1 MALDLPL
8 ARDLVP
14 RLRADRD
21 GSAMRLTAW
30 ELWLARV
37 DCWLAD
43 LRAYEADN
51 DEFRA
56 ALARSGKDD
65 R

>member
-30 ELWLARV
+30 ELWLARC
-37 DCWLAD
+37 DAWLVW
-43 LRAYEADN
+43 LRAYDADN
-51 DEFRA
+51 ADMRERIA
-56 ALARSGKDD
+56 KGRDD